1 MKEFTGF
8 KKGINLG
15 GWLSQCENNDY
26 SEQHFT
32 EFITERD
39 FDNIKAMGLDH
50 VRMPFDYNVIM
61 TDEGEFIESGFKHID
76 FCLDECEK
84 RGLNVVLD
92 LHKTAGFVFDNHD
105 CFDFFD
111 STKLQDLFVKLWI
124 EMTRRYAERKNA
136 VFELLNEVTDEAV
149 AQKWNAII
157 ARTVS
162 EIRKLNTDIRIIVGG
177 ILNDSV
183 YGLTL
188 LKKPLDENMVF
199 TFHCY
204 SPLVFTHQKA
214 YWVKE
219 MPSDFSL
226 GYPVSEKEMYEKSR
240 SLFGDSYSGEFNREN
255 EDRIGSEYFER
266 MFNEACG
273 IAEKNDVPLYCGEYG
288 VIDQADTAST
298 VRWYADIHAAFEKLG
313 IARAAWTYKQKDFGL
328 TDEHCADIR
337 DELIKLL

>member
-177 ILNDSV
+177 VLNDSI

-188 LKKPLDENMVF
+188 LEKPLDDNIVF

-204 SPLVFTHQKA
+204 SPLIFTHQRA

-219 MPSDFSL
+219 MPRDYTMN
-226 GYPVSEKEMYEKSR
+226 YPVSEHEALTR
-240 SLFGDSYSGEFNREN
+240 SQEFFGEAYSGEF
-255 EDRIGSEYFER
+255 EDSGKPLSSEYFER
-266 MFNEACG
+266 MFAEACK
-273 IAEKNDVPLYCGEYG
+273 IAEENNVPLYCGEYG

-298 VRWYADIHAAFEKLG
+298 ARWYADIHGAFEKLG
-313 IARAAWTYKQKDFGL
+313 IARAAWNYKQKDFGL
-328 TDEHCADIR
+328 TDEHYADIR
-337 DELIKLL
+337 GELIKLL